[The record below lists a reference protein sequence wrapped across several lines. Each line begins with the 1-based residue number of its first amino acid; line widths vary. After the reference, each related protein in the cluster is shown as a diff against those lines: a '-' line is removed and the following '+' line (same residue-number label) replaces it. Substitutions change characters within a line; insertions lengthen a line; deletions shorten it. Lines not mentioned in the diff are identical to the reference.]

1 MDSVIVF
8 VYTMADH
15 TDVIDEFLEDL
26 DNLTDNVDD
35 FSTESAMLIQNEPM
49 NALMRT
55 FRFDRPSIEYLTA
68 LVTDI
73 LPKRETA
80 AKRSLLPLDMVLIAL
95 QFYATG
101 TSQNV
106 IRNVL
111 RYSQSSVS
119 RSISA
124 VSLALCLIS
133 LNHIRFPDN
142 LNDLKRDFAEI
153 ARIPGIIGSIDGTHI
168 RIQRPILHEKAYVM

>member
-1 MDSVIVF
+1 VLSYF
-8 VYTMADH
+8 SA
-15 TDVIDEFLEDL
+15 EK
-26 DNLTDNVDD
+26 LT
-35 FSTESAMLIQNEPM
+35 
-49 NALMRT
+49 RT

-80 AKRSLLPLDMVLIAL
+80 AKRNLLPLDMVLIAL

-101 TSQNV
+101 TFQTG
-106 IRNVL
+106 IGNVL

-124 VSLALCLIS
+124 VSLALWLIS
-133 LNHIRFPDN
+133 PNHIRFPDN
-142 LNDLKRDFAEI
+142 LNDVSKHSKFVSLYVSK
-153 ARIPGIIGSIDGTHI
+153 
-168 RIQRPILHEKAYVM
+168 ILLNRGD